1 MARDVLR
8 ALDSDFKSHRIAT
21 SVDLAPE
28 LPPIMAHKVQLREVI
43 TEYVIR
49 EIILKDVMFRRKN
62 LARKLSE
69 ILCPRML
76 HSIRFRRRS
85 NKECQRQNL
94 TSFTSETT

>member
-1 MARDVLR
+1 MSASDPKRTEVARDVLR

-49 EIILKDVMFRRKN
+49 EIILK
-62 LARKLSE
+62 E
-69 ILCPRML
+69 
-76 HSIRFRRRS
+76 
-85 NKECQRQNL
+85 
-94 TSFTSETT
+94 